1 MTVTGAAVALPGAV
15 GAGVSTTEGN
25 EQLQQLI
32 ADVAKLA
39 ETVAVLAAR
48 PAPAPPPPQIIMQPA
63 PAVRKRHFLSH
74 LYIKCIILPRQARD
88 EHRENSKKVPFSLS
102 LLRCRP
108 RWWRDSWMTHAS
120 AGCVTAF
127 FPVMRSLK
135 RHNLN
140 APHLL
145 AFFLFTSPFVLFV
158 GVAICRYIRWLAVC
172 AWQGAIGLLVSTL
185 AYLLTK

>member
-1 MTVTGAAVALPGAV
+1 MTVAGAAVALPGAV

-88 EHRENSKKVPFSLS
+88 EHRENSKKVPFSLRGGRRTTYYLPVRS
-102 LLRCRP
+102 SE
-108 RWWRDSWMTHAS
+108 RDGQQIGVWM
-120 AGCVTAF
+120 
-127 FPVMRSLK
+127 K
-135 RHNLN
+135 
-140 APHLL
+140 
-145 AFFLFTSPFVLFV
+145 
-158 GVAICRYIRWLAVC
+158 
-172 AWQGAIGLLVSTL
+172 
-185 AYLLTK
+185 